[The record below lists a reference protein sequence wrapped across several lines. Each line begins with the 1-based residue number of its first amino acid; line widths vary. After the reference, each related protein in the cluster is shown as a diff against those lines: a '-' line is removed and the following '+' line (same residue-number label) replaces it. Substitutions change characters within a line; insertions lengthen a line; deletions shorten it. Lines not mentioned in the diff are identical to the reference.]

1 MLGNLLPSLLPRL
14 LSTSS
19 PAGSQHSIASQIST
33 APPPAALSALG
44 ISLGDY
50 VTSRIDGELENLYA
64 HTLSHANYLRNTA
77 DAEFFDER
85 EMERLAF
92 DRVAETKFEE
102 FKEQCEDFGEAEL
115 ERVECKMDELGNNL
129 TGQVERLKEERLRLE
144 QEKEELRREKEEL
157 RRDRKDLRRDK
168 QELRR
173 DKKNLRKQ
181 KRNLE
186 RKREVI
192 QSRRCANKIRGHDA
206 RGKRAESAP
215 A

>member
-14 LSTSS
+14 LSASS
-19 PAGSQHSIASQIST
+19 PTGSQHSIASQIST

-44 ISLGDY
+44 ISLGDHMA
-50 VTSRIDGELENLYA
+50 SRIEDELENLYA

-85 EMERLAF
+85 ELERLAF

-102 FKEQCEDFGEAEL
+102 FKEQCEDFGKAEL
-115 ERVECKMDELGNNL
+115 ERVGWKTDELGDKL
-129 TGQVERLKEERLRLE
+129 AAQVDRLKEERLSLE
-144 QEKEELRREKEEL
+144 QWKEELRRDKEEL
-157 RRDRKDLRRDK
+157 RRDREDLRRDK
-168 QELRR
+168 RELRK

-181 KRNLE
+181 KRELQRE
-186 RKREVI
+186 REVV
-192 QSRRCANKIRGHDA
+192 QSRCSNIIRDHDA

-215 A
+215 V